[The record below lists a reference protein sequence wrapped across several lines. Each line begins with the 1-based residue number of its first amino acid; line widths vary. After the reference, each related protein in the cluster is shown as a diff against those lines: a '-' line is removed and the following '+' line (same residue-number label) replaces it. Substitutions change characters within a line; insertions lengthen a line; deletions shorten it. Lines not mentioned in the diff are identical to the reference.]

1 MTEEIIKQKL
11 DTLAEF
17 YSQKDALEL
26 SKRELLDEVK
36 VPAEIEQIVSAGMK
50 MAQDIEAKARARI
63 AEYNKTID
71 AEIAAVQIPDEL
83 KSALAEIDKQRA
95 ELMAKF
101 ADVEKQRQ
109 EIAGQKRSNEAAE
122 LEAMKADSAQLE
134 EEVKAKTAMVYENVR
149 QRKSDIEIEFSGKA
163 QDVEE
168 NIKKLEAEIKA
179 DVKATGASVK
189 GKYFHAVY
197 VKGRV
202 TWNTDKMDTWL
213 VDHPFL
219 KEARKEGEPS
229 ITLRKV

>member
-1 MTEEIIKQKL
+1 MNTIEKL
-11 DTLAEF
+11 DMLAEY

-26 SKRELLDEVK
+26 RKRELLNEIQ
-36 VPAEIEQIVSAGMK
+36 VPAEIEQIVKNGMK
-50 MAQDIEAKARARI
+50 LAQDIETSARARI

-71 AEIAAVQIPDEL
+71 AEIAAVQIPAEL
-83 KSALAEIDKQRA
+83 KAALTELDAQRA

-109 EIAGQKRSNEAAE
+109 EIAAQKKSNEAVE
-122 LEAMKADSAQLE
+122 LEHLKADRAQLE
-134 EEVKAKTAMVYENVR
+134 ADINAKTAKVYEDIAW
-149 QRKSDIEIEFSGKA
+149 RKGEIEIEFGGKA
-163 QDVEE
+163 QDAEE

-179 DVKATGASVK
+179 EVKAEGKSIK

-202 TWNTDKMDTWL
+202 TWNTDKMDAWL

-219 KEARKEGEPS
+219 KDARKEGDPS
-229 ITLRKV
+229 ITLRKI